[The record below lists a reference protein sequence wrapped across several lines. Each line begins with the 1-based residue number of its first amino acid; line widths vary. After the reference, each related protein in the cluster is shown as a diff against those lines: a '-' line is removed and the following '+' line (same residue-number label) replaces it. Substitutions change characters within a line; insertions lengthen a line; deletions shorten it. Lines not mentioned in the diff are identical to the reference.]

1 MIKFTAREMIFA
13 GALFAIGWTIYKLGF
28 VLNDFDVDIAR
39 LKAEV
44 IELRNSHD
52 GQCEPPRSLQLK

>member
-1 MIKFTAREMIFA
+1 MIFA